1 MRASAVRGLPISGTT
16 VPTLLERIDDVEAC
30 VRAQLLHRLAE
41 QPAVVEDFGPAAL
54 VRRIAGHTDRSS
66 SVRSAAGLAVDAWH
80 KHLGGILPLLSRYD
94 IIGDEAL
101 GEAAA
106 ESLAGP
112 GPSRECPWSWDTVW
126 SNIVLIWFSR
136 VISGISPFWQCLLQV
151 SGISFILIWSFSVVW
166 NYFCIDL

>member
-1 MRASAVRGLPISGTT
+1 MRASAVRGLPISRTT

-30 VRAQLLHRLAE
+30 VRAQLFHRLAE
-41 QPAVVEDFGPAAL
+41 QPAAVEDFGPAAL
-54 VRRIAGHTDRSS
+54 VHRIAGHTDRSS

-126 SNIVLIWFSR
+126 SNIVLICVLLRYFRNFSLLA
-136 VISGISPFWQCLLQV
+136 VSLPGI
-151 SGISFILIWSFSVVW
+151 W
-166 NYFCIDL
+166 NYFHIDLERFCCRCLELFLH